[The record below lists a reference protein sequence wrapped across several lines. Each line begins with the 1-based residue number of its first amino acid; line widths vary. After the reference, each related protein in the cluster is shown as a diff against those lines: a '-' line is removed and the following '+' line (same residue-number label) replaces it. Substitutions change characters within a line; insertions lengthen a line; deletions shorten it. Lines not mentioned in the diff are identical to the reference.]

1 MNKSTLALALATLGA
16 IATSVAQAKE
26 GGDQYPNGAETFMAG
41 ALPPAGDYFLNY
53 LGWYGGELQDN
64 DGRTVQVAGKPV
76 KVDAWFDALR
86 WVKVTNTKLLGA
98 DYAVHAI
105 LPLVRQKMEI
115 GGALSGTASGAG
127 DLVFSPLVLGW
138 HTPQLHVIA
147 AVDVYLPTGKY
158 DNDPQRP
165 WANIGTNYRS
175 IEPLVALTYLH
186 ASGFEA
192 STKLMYNFK
201 SRNKDTDYQSGDE
214 FHADYLLGYHAGPWM
229 AGLGGYYVRQTSDD
243 EQGGIKVGPDGN
255 RGRAL
260 AVGPHVAYSTKAGT
274 TFIGQWQHETDVR
287 NRFEG
292 DKVWLKLIM
301 PF

>member
-1 MNKSTLALALATLGA
+1 MTFKLLITALAACA
-16 IATSVAQAKE
+16 CATSHSAFAKE
-26 GGDQYPNGAETFMAG
+26 GGDQYPNGAETYMAG

-53 LGWYGGELQDN
+53 AGWYGGELQD
-64 DGRTVQVAGKPV
+64 GGGQTVQVAGKAV

-86 WVKVTNTKLLGA
+86 WVKVTHTKILGA

-105 LPLVRQKMEI
+105 LPLVRQKLEI
-115 GGALSGTASGAG
+115 GGAMSGSASGMG

-138 HTPQLHVIA
+138 HTPQLHVVA
-147 AVDVYLPTGKY
+147 AVDIFLPTGKY

-165 WANIGTNYRS
+165 WANIGANYRS
-175 IEPLVALTYLH
+175 VEPILALTYLND
-186 ASGFEA
+186 SGFEA
-192 STKLMYNFK
+192 STKLMYNLK

-243 EQGGIKVGPDGN
+243 EQSGVKVGADGN
-255 RGRAL
+255 RGRVL
-260 AVGPHVAYSTKAGT
+260 AVGPHVAYSTQAGT
-274 TFIGQWQHETDVR
+274 TFLGQWQHETGAR